1 MQSRQSSRRGGSTL
15 SINLIWFLGSLAL
28 AFFVW
33 VIATTGSLQ
42 ERRFTTISVQLDADP
57 GLLIVGSV
65 TRTVS
70 VTVRAPEDVLGL
82 LTRDDIIVRADLRG
96 KGPGTHTVELD
107 VDVSRTAV
115 ADTQPAQVTVTL
127 DANQSRL
134 VDIDYEITGE
144 LTPDLERD
152 APEFDTQEFT
162 ITGPSTRVQQVVA
175 VRAVLDL
182 SSRRATFE
190 AELSVSPV
198 DADGDIVNDVTVSP
212 QSVNVTVP
220 IRQRTDVRRV
230 SITPN
235 IGSDTL
241 PAGYSVVDIEN
252 EPQTVF
258 VRGDLTSVPDTL
270 TTPFISLEG
279 QTSTYQV
286 TVPVQLPEDVP
297 DGTVVILGN
306 REVTVTIVISA
317 VPGDRQFE
325 NVPVTFTG
333 LDAGLTAQLVP
344 TQVTVLLRGPE
355 IELTDLTVDDVLV
368 TVDLSGLTEGV
379 YDIEPIVAELAT
391 NIEAVSLLP
400 ATVVVSIAPEDAE
413 VTEQPGP

>member
-15 SINLIWFLGSLAL
+15 SNNLIWFLGSLAL